1 MSIRETL
8 ATSPHFQDLDADE
21 LDLLDRVMVER
32 KWPGGHVFLREGD
45 RAASLTA
52 AMYVILEGEVLVSTG
67 KGTELGR
74 LGPGDL
80 FGHMSLLDHGP
91 RGAACTSV
99 GRTRTAELTR
109 ATFDELQ
116 RSHTAVAAR
125 WKLLVA
131 GQLARDLRM
140 LTGLV
145 RSAAAGDSGPLRR
158 RLGLAS

>member
-1 MSIRETL
+1 VSIREIL
-8 ATSPHFQDLDADE
+8 ATSPHFSDLSAEE
-21 LDLLDRVMVER
+21 LDLLDRVLFER
-32 KWPGGHVFLREGD
+32 RWPAGHVFLREGD
-45 RAASLTA
+45 RAVSINS
-52 AMYVILEGEVLVSTG
+52 AMYVILEGEVVVTVG
-67 KGTELGR
+67 RGTEVGR

-91 RGAACTSV
+91 RGAECAGVT
-99 GRTRTAELTR
+99 RTRTAELTR

-116 RSHTAVAAR
+116 RSHTALAAW

-145 RSAAAGDSGPLRR
+145 AEAAAGDSTPLRR